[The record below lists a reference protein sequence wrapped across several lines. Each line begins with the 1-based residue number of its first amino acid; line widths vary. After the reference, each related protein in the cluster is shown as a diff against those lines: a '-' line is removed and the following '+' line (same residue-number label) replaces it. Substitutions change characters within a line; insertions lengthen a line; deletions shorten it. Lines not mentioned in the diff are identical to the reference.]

1 MNRFISSDKVARCGF
16 GTQQQHRT
24 LESFLPPA
32 NGSLLFHHRTAQ
44 RRNFAFAPLWSQ
56 NVVAGH
62 ERGGVDGGGAGGA
75 ESADSKSG
83 GQVCETANR
92 QVDATVRR
100 AQVRGLAILDVRGSL
115 VLS

>member
-1 MNRFISSDKVARCGF
+1 MRIRDAATTSNVGVLLASSQRVASFPSPDCATPKLCFRA
-16 GTQQQHRT
+16 T
-24 LESFLPPA
+24 LEPECCS
-32 NGSLLFHHRTAQ
+32 G
-44 RRNFAFAPLWSQ
+44 
-56 NVVAGH
+56 GH